1 MRVYKESAQMGR
13 EEITPEELELI
24 NMYAKSPLTAQQVFT
39 FSLLLCDNEIDRDGE
54 CFPIPSLE
62 RLCELLP
69 GTTGI
74 TDHSWSASNQI
85 ARVYR
90 AEVVKDPAKQTSYGE
105 EYAYLKAWAY
115 MLDTEANGEI
125 IAQIKGGIKKEVSI
139 GCSVKTVE
147 CSICSRPIGENGCP
161 HIRGQEYDGTVCRG
175 LLKEPEDVYE
185 WSFVAVPSQTE
196 AGVMKRFAPS
206 DCGTFKE
213 YVERSGREDFI
224 VQYEGLRKRA
234 KLGDEYIE
242 SVKKEVIKLGLLS
255 GMWHEDTALANAAG
269 KLDFSE
275 LMSLKTA
282 FEKRVDELYPPE
294 SQLYRESR
302 ELKKSVP
309 ETEFMV

>member
-1 MRVYKESAQMGR
+1 
-13 EEITPEELELI
+13 
-24 NMYAKSPLTAQQVFT
+24 
-39 FSLLLCDNEIDRDGE
+39 
-54 CFPIPSLE
+54 
-62 RLCELLP
+62 
-69 GTTGI
+69 
-74 TDHSWSASNQI
+74 
-85 ARVYR
+85 
-90 AEVVKDPAKQTSYGE
+90 
-105 EYAYLKAWAY
+105 
-115 MLDTEANGEI
+115 
-125 IAQIKGGIKKEVSI
+125 
-139 GCSVKTVE
+139 
-147 CSICSRPIGENGCP
+147 
-161 HIRGQEYDGTVCRG
+161 
-175 LLKEPEDVYE
+175 
-185 WSFVAVPSQTE
+185 
-196 AGVMKRFAPS
+196 MKRFAPS